1 MNMVSSDS
9 TVVWL
14 AYLILFVTGI
24 CIGSFLNVVIHRL
37 PRNRSVVR
45 PRSFCPSCRK
55 PIPFYLNIPVLSY
68 LLLLGRCRYCG
79 TRISPRYLIIELLS
93 GFTVAGYIVY
103 FGPNLQGIAAIV
115 LTLVLIPIF
124 FIDFE
129 HRIIPDVI
137 SIPGIVIGFGLSF
150 LTAEPGWVAS
160 LLGIL
165 LGGGGLLSLGLLGDR
180 LFKKESLGGGDV
192 KLAAMLGAFLGWQK
206 VLFVFIA
213 SALLGLIGAAI
224 MIVLSKRTRE
234 THQIPF
240 GPFLATAAVIAL
252 FFGDRL
258 ISLYIKHFF
267 NV

>member
-1 MNMVSSDS
+1 METINFSSDMMPM
-9 TVVWL
+9 
-14 AYLILFVTGI
+14 YLLLFVVGLS
-24 CIGSFLNVVIHRL
+24 IGSFLNVVIYRL
-37 PRNRSVVR
+37 PRNKSVVW
-45 PRSFCPSCRK
+45 PRSCCTSCGK
-55 PIPFYLNIPVLSY
+55 SIPFYLNIPIFSY
-68 LLLLGRCRYCG
+68 LLLRGRCKFCG
-79 TRISPRYLIIELLS
+79 EKISPRYLVIELLS
-93 GFTVAGYIVY
+93 GLAVVGYFIH
-103 FGPNLQGIAAIV
+103 FGPTLQALAATIM
-115 LTLVLIPIF
+115 TLILIPVF

-150 LTAEPGWVAS
+150 ITTEPGWAGS

-165 LGGGGLLSLGLLGDR
+165 LGGGGLLSIGLLGDF

-213 SALLGLIGAAI
+213 SAGIGLIGAVLIMAI
-224 MIVLSKRTRE
+224 SRKVRE

-252 FFGDRL
+252 LFGDSL
-258 ISLYIKHFF
+258 IALYVDHFLSI
-267 NV
+267 